1 MFLTGVMMAVD
12 AAVAHLKSMSK
23 QVTTPEEISQV
34 TNLYIKEGETMGIR
48 KIK

>member
-1 MFLTGVMMAVD
+1 MAVD

-34 TNLYIKEGETMGIR
+34 TNLYIKREKRWGSER
-48 KIK
+48 